1 MHTEYGGRRPLLTP
15 DGGRRARQTR
25 ALRATGDFP
34 MLLWKDIPPQ
44 HFETIFGEYPAHKP
58 KPPMECHPV
67 GLAHEPAPGQEK
79 WRLRPDSTLEVL
91 YPEFQEVVEGGWRN
105 KVRCLPLPFRFR
117 FRVSTL
123 YANHCQDVH
132 TEVVEGGWRDK
143 VHHGA
148 F

>member
-1 MHTEYGGRRPLLTP
+1 
-15 DGGRRARQTR
+15 
-25 ALRATGDFP
+25 

-79 WRLRPDSTLEVL
+79 WRLRPDSSLEVL

-105 KVRCLPLPFRFR
+105 KVPHSLCQVNHLSWRLLAPVWQIFTRDLASVIARRDPRCGLVETWNEMLPL
-117 FRVSTL
+117 
-123 YANHCQDVH
+123 
-132 TEVVEGGWRDK
+132 W
-143 VHHGA
+143 
-148 F
+148 